1 MKALIG
7 HNSSGAAEVPLN
19 ITLHP
24 AIPYTKEQYSSY
36 PYEMPSN
43 PAVGMFEVSA
53 LRCASVFL
61 MDWVE
66 GEDQT

>member
-7 HNSSGAAEVPLN
+7 HNSSGAAEIPLN

-43 PAVGMFEVSA
+43 PAVGMFEVSCFA
-53 LRCASVFL
+53 VHQSI
-61 MDWVE
+61 WSI
-66 GEDQT
+66 